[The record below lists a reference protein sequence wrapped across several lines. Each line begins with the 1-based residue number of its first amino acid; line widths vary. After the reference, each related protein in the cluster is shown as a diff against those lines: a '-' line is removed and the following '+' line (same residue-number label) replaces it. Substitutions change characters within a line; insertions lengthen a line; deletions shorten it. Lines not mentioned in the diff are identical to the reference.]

1 MRGSGCEARRP
12 GSQRRLLPG
21 RVCGTRGA
29 RPPLSL
35 SALPSPDQCD
45 VIDPGGT
52 LGGSGHQEEPRSP
65 AGGQPAP
72 PGGKAGCAG
81 LPPPRSAARGPPH
94 LTPARGGCAP
104 GFSEAARRKLL
115 GTGAS
120 CCGPWPC
127 PHLLLIRRPPS
138 VRRKEGRAGGKA
150 APNRSQNRPP
160 SLLTRS
166 GHQSKRKWIPQR
178 PQAPVILS
186 VFTMLVYVPR
196 SHDTRPGYKAQ
207 TRPTKVLVRVTCSG
221 RTRQKHPARCRMS
234 HESHEDR
241 KADGNGA
248 GVKSRRSGPRGHTR
262 GRGEGQGPGPRRR
275 PRGGAGGG
283 SQGSGRGRGRVPRHA
298 RAAARRC
305 VWLVKG
311 SKCERSS
318 VRKKRFRPAC
328 RLVAMRQH
336 AAQ

>member
-1 MRGSGCEARRP
+1 MR
-12 GSQRRLLPG
+12 
-21 RVCGTRGA
+21 RGA
-29 RPPLSL
+29 PGVSGASFRDECAGLGVPDLLSLCLLFPPLTNATSL
-35 SALPSPDQCD
+35 AL
-45 VIDPGGT
+45 GGT
-52 LGGSGHQEEPRSP
+52 LGGRGHQEEPRSP

-72 PGGKAGCAG
+72 PGGRAGCAG
-81 LPPPRSAARGPPH
+81 LPPPRSAAQGPPH

-166 GHQSKRKWIPQR
+166 GRQSKRKWIPQR

-207 TRPTKVLVRVTCSG
+207 TRPTKLPV
-221 RTRQKHPARCRMS
+221 
-234 HESHEDR
+234 
-241 KADGNGA
+241 
-248 GVKSRRSGPRGHTR
+248 
-262 GRGEGQGPGPRRR
+262 
-275 PRGGAGGG
+275 
-283 SQGSGRGRGRVPRHA
+283 
-298 RAAARRC
+298 
-305 VWLVKG
+305 
-311 SKCERSS
+311 
-318 VRKKRFRPAC
+318 
-328 RLVAMRQH
+328 
-336 AAQ
+336 